1 MTGASDVVC
10 DLGGTNVRFAP
21 VADDG
26 APGPVWSRPLAD
38 YPDFASALRAFVDDT
53 RVGPA
58 NALAIGAAGPV
69 SAGAVTLTNAPWTL
83 SREALQPLTQSGDVL
98 ILNDLQAVAHAI
110 PALAAADVRPLRRAA
125 GPMAQAAPAIG
136 AAPAIAINAGTGFGA
151 STLHPVC
158 VGRDVVWHAA
168 ATEAGHMSLPRAAPL
183 PVDLP
188 RDATIEDVLSGR
200 GLAALANRLA
210 ERDGAF
216 AAAGDV
222 VRASASNTDA
232 SNTEASNT
240 EALAALDQ
248 FGWLLGRAC
257 RDLVLAH
264 GAWGGVYLVG
274 SVARAWMS
282 AGRWTPFETGFQ
294 SDGPMAALVDAT
306 PVSEITRA
314 EPALVGLAR
323 VMIGRR
329 RTAAGRGSG

>member
-1 MTGASDVVC
+1 MTGRINVVC

-26 APGPVWSRPLAD
+26 ALGPVWSRPLAMFEG
-38 YPDFASALRAFVDDT
+38 FAAALQAFVDEAGI
-53 RVGPA
+53 GPA

-83 SREALQPLTQSGDVL
+83 SCDALRPMTKSGDVI

-110 PALAAADVRPLRRAA
+110 PALAAADVRVLRHGADA
-125 GPMAQAAPAIG
+125 MAQAAPAIG
-136 AAPAIAINAGTGFGA
+136 VAPSIAVNAGTGFGA

-168 ATEAGHMSLPRAAPL
+168 ATEAGHTSLPRAAPL

-188 RDATIEDVLSGR
+188 CDATIEDVLSGR
-200 GLAALANRLA
+200 GLAALASRLA
-210 ERDGAF
+210 GRDGAF
-216 AAAGDV
+216 AAAVDV
-222 VRASASNTDA
+222 VRASACNA
-232 SNTEASNT
+232 EART
-240 EALAALDQ
+240 ALDQ

-282 AGRWTPFETGFQ
+282 AGRWGAFETGFR
-294 SDGPMAALVDAT
+294 SHGPMAALVDAT
-306 PVSEITRA
+306 PVSEVTRA

-323 VMIGRR
+323 AVGGRN
-329 RTAAGRGSG
+329 TAAGRASA